1 MHVGLVQEVGC
12 KLELSNKK
20 ETLALS
26 ETNKMQYFRLQ
37 FAFSV
42 KHTLL
47 RWGHLYSETYRSYDK
62 RTTQTAMVTFI
73 LHFASNTHI
82 TRNFTLNSYSQAQ
95 D

>member
-20 ETLALS
+20 ETLASS

-42 KHTLL
+42 KHTVL

-73 LHFASNTHI
+73 LHQI
-82 TRNFTLNSYSQAQ
+82 LIKKEILL
-95 D
+95 